1 MRHFIQAVLV
11 CFTVAAC
18 SADDGN
24 EPAGKGTP
32 VDAGVSDT
40 AGWDVVTGTG
50 GAPTGD
56 AALPQFYLDVTA
68 PTEGQVHTQTG
79 SPLEA
84 TVKFEVLAG
93 PGIAKVEY
101 VIETDFSLGESTQA
115 PNFPLVYQ
123 YQYTG
128 DRWTEA
134 RGFDADGNQVATDK
148 VNFVVK
154 APTTSGPCLAQLD
167 TLGVQ
172 YTPTV
177 AKGVVDG
184 VKLSGPLNGVLFAK
198 TDTNTPSTDPMG
210 CEFVLTLW
218 KFAEVLKKH
227 GFNKVG
233 TLGSY
238 CYRCCCSW
246 SQTNYCRGP
255 NDPEPNCSAN
265 GYSNH
270 SFGRAM
276 DIRYLYKTTGEVY
289 DVNNTTHFKEWSGAS
304 SETCTSA
311 LAAQTGVSKELYTL
325 ICDQAAQQVFSIC
338 LTPNYNSAHRNH
350 FHCDIGKSGP
360 PGGFSVK
367 SLPLP
372 LVDMGDHPDSCGA
385 EH

>member
-1 MRHFIQAVLV
+1 MTLS
-11 CFTVAAC
+11 C
-18 SADDGN
+18 SSDDSGGGR
-24 EPAGKGTP
+24 PAGTGGGSG
-32 VDAGVSDT
+32 DAG
-40 AGWDVVTGTG
+40 ADVVTNN
-50 GAPTGD
+50 D
-56 AALPQFYLDVTA
+56 AAFPDAASDAAPLPNFYLDVTV
-68 PTEGQVHTQTG
+68 PTEGQVHTQAPG
-79 SPLEA
+79 NPPMA
-84 TVKFEVLAG
+84 QVNFEVLAG

-101 VIETDFSLGESTQA
+101 VIETDFSLGESTQP

-123 YQYTG
+123 YQYPG

-154 APTTSGPCLAQLD
+154 GSSSSCLDQLD
-167 TLGVQ
+167 ALGVQ

-184 VKLSGPLNGVLFAK
+184 IKLSGPLNGVLFAK
-198 TDTNTPSTDPMG
+198 TTTNTPTTDPIA
-210 CEFVLTLW
+210 CTFALTLH
-218 KFAEVLKKH
+218 KFAGVLKSH

-255 NDPEPNCSAN
+255 NDPEPDCSAK
-265 GYSNH
+265 GFSNH

-289 DVNNTTHFKEWSGAS
+289 DINNPSHWKEWSGAS
-304 SETCTSA
+304 STTCTTG
-311 LAAQTGVSKELYTL
+311 LAAQTGISKELYTL

-350 FHCDIGKSGP
+350 FHCDIGKSGA
-360 PGGFSVK
+360 PGGYKVLSTPIPV
-367 SLPLP
+367 
-372 LVDMGDHPDSCGA
+372 VDIGDHPDSCGQ